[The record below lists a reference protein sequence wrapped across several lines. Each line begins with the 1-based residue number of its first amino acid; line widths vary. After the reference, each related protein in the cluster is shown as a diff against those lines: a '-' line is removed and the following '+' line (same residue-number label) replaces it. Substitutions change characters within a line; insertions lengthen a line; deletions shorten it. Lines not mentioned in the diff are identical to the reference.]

1 LKNFIL
7 EIIKMTRMT
16 RIGIFALAVCFV
28 FAANCGANTVKV
40 KPLKQL
46 QDEFLQ
52 LKFGMFLHFNIA
64 TFNSAE
70 WAGGKESPSIFNP
83 VGLDCGQWAD
93 AALLAGMKYGILTTK
108 HVDGFSLWDSAV
120 TKHDV
125 ASSPYKK
132 DVVKQFADAFRKKG
146 LKVGLYYS
154 VWDRHHNRQRRSDTV
169 IVNPYRPER
178 WQPRVVKRRPKS
190 YPLMTKPRS

>member
-1 LKNFIL
+1 MTR
-7 EIIKMTRMT
+7 MTRMT

-108 HVDGFSLWDSAV
+108 HVDGFSLCGTVLLQNTMSRPAH
-120 TKHDV
+120 TKKTLSNSLRMLFV
-125 ASSPYKK
+125 
-132 DVVKQFADAFRKKG
+132 KKG
-146 LKVGLYYS
+146 SKS
-154 VWDRHHNRQRRSDTV
+154 VCIIRSGTDTTIASV
-169 IVNPYRPER
+169 APIR
-178 WQPRVVKRRPKS
+178 
-190 YPLMTKPRS
+190 LL